1 MTKHFIFG
9 FTFILSLITFLFSS
23 TSYSQNKIDSITYQH
38 FKDSVMAA
46 RNAEVLII
54 LHRED
59 SITKIKRDEFLKG
72 LLLSDADTVSE
83 IVMPHLL
90 LSGMPQIQRFVYL
103 KRIDLYHN
111 KISKVRSRDWPK
123 ADSLESVNLENN
135 ELISVS
141 FIRNKS
147 IKSLNLS
154 YNNFKRIPRSIR
166 KLKSLKTLD
175 LSHNEISRIPRF
187 IKRMDSL
194 VELKLN
200 YNQIKHLSKRA
211 IRKMKNIKSIHLGA
225 NGISRLPD
233 NIDKLKQVETLNLGR
248 NKISSVPPSIVE
260 LDSIQHLIFYDNEFN
275 EIPKEIFEL
284 KRLKELDFYYN
295 NLCEIPEAV
304 GSLPALERLFL
315 SYNNIDRIP
324 DTVFTLK
331 HLKALYIHHNKIII
345 IPNKITDLSELMY
358 LDLGF
363 NRIMDIPDLSKMSDL
378 KEVDFQGNTLTEF
391 PYALLENKKLTHIFL
406 MGNTFVMTDEERAEM
421 QRLSDAL
428 LELGIRFYF

>member
-9 FTFILSLITFLFSS
+9 FIFILSLIASLFSA
-23 TSYSQNKIDSITYQH
+23 TSYSQNKIDSLTYQH

-59 SITKIKRDEFLKG
+59 SITKIKRGEFLKG
-72 LLLSDADTVSE
+72 LSLSDADTVTE
-83 IVMPHLL
+83 IAMPHLL
-90 LSGMPQIQRFVYL
+90 LSEMPQIQQFIYL
-103 KRIDLYHN
+103 QRVDLYHN
-111 KISKVRSRDWPK
+111 KISNVRRRDWPK

-141 FIRNKS
+141 FIRNTS

-154 YNNFKRIPRSIR
+154 YNKFKRIPRSIR

-175 LSHNEISRIPRF
+175 ISHNEISRIPYF

-200 YNQIKHLSKRA
+200 YNQMKQLSKRA
-211 IRKMKNIKSIHLGA
+211 IRRMKNLKSIHLGA
-225 NGISRLPD
+225 NGLTEIPD
-233 NIDKLKQVETLNLGR
+233 NIDKLKNVETLNLGR
-248 NKISSVPPSIVE
+248 NKISSIPPSIVK

-275 EIPKEIFEL
+275 EIPNEIFEL
-284 KRLKELDFYYN
+284 KLLKELDFYYN
-295 NLCEIPEAV
+295 NLKEIPEGV
-304 GSLPALERLFL
+304 GSLPVLERLFL
-315 SYNNIDRIP
+315 SYNEIDRIP

-331 HLKALYIHHNKIII
+331 HLKALYMHHNKIII
-345 IPNKITDLSELMY
+345 IPDKITDLSELMY

-391 PYALLENKKLTHIFL
+391 PYTLIENKKLTHIFL

-421 QRLSDAL
+421 QKLSDDL
-428 LELGIRFYF
+428 LEMGIRFYF